1 MFRSFV
7 GKFCLVV
14 SSLFVSAAAL
24 SAACVTGAA
33 NPGCVQFEWKTSG
46 NTDRF
51 TNSPTLAQQQWM
63 QTHMFRIMGYV
74 GYWEQRLNWFPN
86 SWFYRDSSSLYTGD
100 VVAGQHPEW
109 ILHDQYGTPLYI
121 NWGCWNGWCP
131 QYAPDFTNQEFRKW
145 WINEARQA
153 LSSGYKGIFI
163 DDVNLVMNL
172 TDGWNQLTPVDNN
185 TGLPMTQ
192 QAWEK
197 YFADFLTEVRQAFP
211 SVEICH
217 NAIWFAGNAD
227 PSRDPYLAQQIRAAD
242 YINFERGFADPGLT
256 GDNGFWS
263 IQNQFR
269 LIDAI
274 HNMGRKIV
282 AEQYDF
288 DGQFSLAAYFLSNNG
303 NDLFANNSI
312 TPNNWPAIY
321 DVNLGQPA
329 GPRYNWS
336 GLIRRDFANGI
347 VLMNPPGQRTV
358 TATLPAQYVDQGGTV
373 LSSITLD
380 GREGA
385 ILTGYVPVGGPLP
398 DGSYN
403 LINQTSGLALD
414 DPASSSARG
423 TQMVQW
429 SLHGGPNQLW
439 HLVSKG
445 GGYYTI
451 QNGASHLFLTAG
463 GTNGAALVQQNSS
476 NSDAQLW
483 SLKAAESG
491 WFIINKASGLAMDDP
506 NLSTAEGTGM
516 IVWAPNGGKNQT
528 WSIQ

>member
-1 MFRSFV
+1 
-7 GKFCLVV
+7 
-14 SSLFVSAAAL
+14 
-24 SAACVTGAA
+24 
-33 NPGCVQFEWKTSG
+33 
-46 NTDRF
+46 
-51 TNSPTLAQQQWM
+51 
-63 QTHMFRIMGYV
+63 
-74 GYWEQRLNWFPN
+74 
-86 SWFYRDSSSLYTGD
+86 
-100 VVAGQHPEW
+100 
-109 ILHDQYGTPLYI
+109 
-121 NWGCWNGWCP
+121 
-131 QYAPDFTNQEFRKW
+131 
-145 WINEARQA
+145 
-153 LSSGYKGIFI
+153 
-163 DDVNLVMNL
+163 
-172 TDGWNQLTPVDNN
+172 
-185 TGLPMTQ
+185 
-192 QAWEK
+192 
-197 YFADFLTEVRQAFP
+197 
-211 SVEICH
+211 
-217 NAIWFAGNAD
+217 
-227 PSRDPYLAQQIRAAD
+227 
-242 YINFERGFADPGLT
+242 
-256 GDNGFWS
+256 
-263 IQNQFR
+263 
-269 LIDAI
+269 
-274 HNMGRKIV
+274 MGRKIV

-491 WFIINKASGLAMDDP
+491 WFTINKASGLAMDDP